1 MQLGDQE
8 ASGNVEDRRG
18 MGMAGGLG
26 VGGIVIG
33 LIAYFLGFDPSTVMD
48 VAQQAGAQRGAS
60 EEREAPKGAPAD
72 KMGQFVSKIL
82 GSTEVVWGKIFQ
94 QSKSQYHPP
103 TLEAFAQ
110 RA

>member
-1 MQLGDQE
+1 M
-8 ASGNVEDRRG
+8 V
-18 MGMAGGLG
+18 
-26 VGGIVIG
+26 
-33 LIAYFLGFDPSTVMD
+33 D
-48 VAQQAGAQRGAS
+48 VAQQVGAEPTTS
-60 EEREAPKGAPAD
+60 EQHAAPKRVPAD